1 MITAARKAKN
11 GREVMRLMKLRSK
24 LPAEG
29 DSGGAGGGAGG
40 GPSFTGAS
48 LGDSE
53 GGGGD
58 VTTSGGGCGGG
69 SGGGGG
75 GGSGGGGVRGSSAE
89 GKDVEEAT
97 ATPLSGSG
105 AGGEGKGNDDADDAS
120 TSPLLAPTLSLRR
133 VKSSVVRDAETLELR
148 ARGWCATAANTAT
161 GNMRLSVST
170 SDSGDGRPALDM
182 STQCLNVSVSCS
194 DGTGRPL
201 PLQINFRDL
210 PCNVTSP
217 DGNLSSFNEAA
228 LQYCYG
234 DKARSVEEI
243 MFFSKRYFEKMGV
256 PKMKRAFSIEA
267 SEAGSGSGSGSDDY
281 DDYEEDEE
289 YDVYYS
295 EGEDDDGT
303 DAAPPQPELAASV
316 SYTPMAMDDIVHAQ
330 LLMIQ
335 RVGNQLKINF
345 AAAGILLRHC
355 AWNDGE
361 VLRRA
366 HRGDLAGRTA
376 LFTEAGVAAAETT
389 EFSKQ
394 GSPDDIIECL
404 VCCSDVPRSGASAMG
419 CGHAFCDSCWKDYL
433 ENQLKNG
440 DVRGSSCLATQCPA
454 HKCASI
460 VGYDVF
466 EKVLEPLLFKKYT
479 RILQLSFVDE
489 SDSATWCPAAGC
501 GNVVAFSQRK
511 HTVQCRYVWGFGCG
525 VYVSMCVWMR
535 VCAAV
540 DDARWSSALIIEGST
555 RTRLHDPHVIER
567 SRLVIV
573 SLLTIPS
580 TLQWLAAVATSSAS
594 AASRMRTPRRCA
606 RV

>member
-1 MITAARKAKN
+1 M
-11 GREVMRLMKLRSK
+11 
-24 LPAEG
+24 
-29 DSGGAGGGAGG
+29 
-40 GPSFTGAS
+40 
-48 LGDSE
+48 
-53 GGGGD
+53 D
-58 VTTSGGGCGGG
+58 V
-69 SGGGGG
+69 
-75 GGSGGGGVRGSSAE
+75 
-89 GKDVEEAT
+89 EAT

-105 AGGEGKGNDDADDAS
+105 AGGEGKGDDGDDAS
-120 TSPLLAPTLSLRR
+120 TAPLLAPTLSLR

-161 GNMRLSVST
+161 GNMRLSVNI

-182 STQCLNVSVSCS
+182 SAQCLNVSVSCS

-295 EGEDDDGT
+295 DGEDDNGT

-361 VLRRA
+361 VFRRA
-366 HRGDLAGRTA
+366 RGDPAGRTA

-394 GSPDDIIECL
+394 GSPEDVIECL

-454 HKCASI
+454 HKCVSI

-511 HTVQCRYVWGFGCG
+511 HTVQCRYVWGFRRGVRVIGPLCRCMCVC
-525 VYVSMCVWMR
+525 VYVCMCVCMC
-535 VCAAV
+535 VC
-540 DDARWSSALIIEGST
+540 GG
-555 RTRLHDPHVIER
+555 
-567 SRLVIV
+567 
-573 SLLTIPS
+573 
-580 TLQWLAAVATSSAS
+580 
-594 AASRMRTPRRCA
+594 
-606 RV
+606 